1 MRLLWKISRNI
12 LVGIVVVALG
22 LTGLFKIVHYPN
34 PIAAIRLGLAP
45 ASKTPTLMPWHVVA
59 PSTAPISLPTAHEV
73 IPETV
78 EWMGKTVTWQQ
89 FLDLSDTNAFLVIRN
104 GVLTY
109 EYYNAK
115 NGITPTTQLP
125 SYSVAKTLT
134 SIIAGQ
140 LIAAGKL
147 KESDKFV
154 DFFPEYKTGT
164 SFDQVTVQSLLDM
177 QSGVGVSDNYP
188 SGPTGWGVAIAQMYA
203 TTDMNW
209 FIQHNRKM
217 AFAPG
222 SKALYR
228 SVDPQLLGMIIHRI
242 TGMRIADYLSKNI
255 WQPIGATTAAT
266 WNVDHIGGIEKTFCC
281 FNATARDF
289 AKVGLMLMNNGSTA
303 ASHIVSPEWLK
314 RLSDPVVK
322 LDHGWGYSAY
332 MWHPYPGINLMDGL
346 HGQFVL
352 MNPATKSIIVKLSD
366 NPTGPADD
374 PVEVAQVGVIYRL
387 SNK

>member
-12 LVGIVVVALG
+12 VIGVAVVALA
-22 LTGLFKIVHYPN
+22 LTGFLKVVHYPN
-34 PIAAIRLGLAP
+34 PIAAVRLGLAP

-59 PSTAPISLPTAHEV
+59 PSSTPISLPTAHEV
-73 IPETV
+73 MPETV
-78 EWMGKTVTWQQ
+78 EWMGKSVPWQQ
-89 FLDLSDTNAFLVIRN
+89 FLEITHTNAFLVIRN

-109 EYYNAK
+109 EYYNMKA
-115 NGITPTTQLP
+115 GITSRTQLP
-125 SYSVAKTLT
+125 SYSIAKTLT
-134 SIIAGQ
+134 SMVAGQ

-147 KESDKFV
+147 KESDKFI
-154 DFFPEYKTGT
+154 DYFPEYKTGT

-177 QSGVGVSDNYP
+177 QAGVGVSDNYP
-188 SGPTGWGVAIAQMYA
+188 SGPMGWGVAIAQMYA

-217 AFAPG
+217 AFTPG
-222 SKALYR
+222 SQALYR

-242 TGMRIADYLSKNI
+242 TGVSIADYFSKNI

-266 WNVDHIGGIEKTFCC
+266 WNVDHIGGLEKTFCC
-281 FNATARDF
+281 FNATAQDF
-289 AKVGLMLMNNGSTA
+289 GKVGLMLMNNGSTA
-303 ASHIVSPEWLK
+303 ASHIVSAEWLK
-314 RLSDPVVK
+314 RLSNPVVK

-352 MNPATKSIIVKLSD
+352 MNPATKTIIVKLSD
-366 NPTGPADD
+366 NPTGPTDD
-374 PVEVAQVGVIYRL
+374 PVEVAQVGVLYRL
-387 SNK
+387 SSK